1 MENDLIKIR
10 GFVFFIFRWFVKD
23 VEGGEVL
30 ELGIENGGLEER
42 VYDFWF
48 FVWIVLYYWGWG
60 RL

>member
-10 GFVFFIFRWFVKD
+10 GYVFFIFRGFVKD

-48 FVWIVLYYWGWG
+48 FVWIVLYYRGWD